1 MQEMIPRMVTIAVA
15 AQETGMTYSS
25 ILRLCLQNKI
35 VFVKSGKK
43 FLINFGKLVDY
54 LNQGEGGEQSCTE
67 NPL

>member
-25 ILRLCLQNKI
+25 IRRLCLQNKI

-43 FLINFGKLVDY
+43 DVYKR
-54 LNQGEGGEQSCTE
+54 QG
-67 NPL
+67 